1 MRGEHMIRLH
11 NARIMPMSSD
21 CSVFEGEL
29 WTDGGKISY
38 VGPAVKEGLPQFER
52 EIDLGGDLV
61 IPGFKNAHAHSAM
74 TFLRS
79 FADDLPLQSWLFD
92 KVFPLEAR
100 LTPEA
105 VYAFTRLAI
114 LEYISGGITAS
125 FDMYFHRDAYAQ
137 ANIDSGFRTVICGAL
152 SAGDKISIAAD
163 DYKKYN
169 AMGEL
174 IGYLPG
180 VHAEYT
186 ADEALLRGMS
196 ELVHELKS
204 PFWTHNSETKSE
216 VDGCIERH
224 GTTPT
229 KYLDS
234 LGLFDYGGG
243 GYHCVWF
250 DESDMDIFA
259 KRGLWAVT
267 CPASNAK
274 LASGTAPL
282 GHFARRGVKLAVGTD
297 GPASNNALDMFREM
311 YLACVLQKLALSDAA
326 ACPAENILM
335 AACSGGAKAMGL
347 ENCDSLAVGK
357 AADLAVINLH
367 RPNMRPIHDLA
378 KNLVYAGTRDNVRL
392 TMIAGRILYENGEFF
407 VGDDP
412 EHIYAEAE
420 RCTKELI
427 GNDA

>member
-1 MRGEHMIRLH
+1 MIRLH

-92 KVFPLEAR
+92 KVFPLEDR

-105 VYAFTRLAI
+105 VYAFTRLAV

-180 VHAEYT
+180 VQRQTGQRYCPAGPLRQPRR
-186 ADEALLRGMS
+186 EARRRHGRPCLEQRPRHVPRDVSGLRAAKARALRRGGLPGREHPDGGLLRRREG
-196 ELVHELKS
+196 
-204 PFWTHNSETKSE
+204 
-216 VDGCIERH
+216 H
-224 GTTPT
+224 GP
-229 KYLDS
+229 
-234 LGLFDYGGG
+234 
-243 GYHCVWF
+243 
-250 DESDMDIFA
+250 
-259 KRGLWAVT
+259 
-267 CPASNAK
+267 
-274 LASGTAPL
+274 
-282 GHFARRGVKLAVGTD
+282 
-297 GPASNNALDMFREM
+297 
-311 YLACVLQKLALSDAA
+311 
-326 ACPAENILM
+326 
-335 AACSGGAKAMGL
+335 
-347 ENCDSLAVGK
+347 
-357 AADLAVINLH
+357 
-367 RPNMRPIHDLA
+367 
-378 KNLVYAGTRDNVRL
+378 
-392 TMIAGRILYENGEFF
+392 
-407 VGDDP
+407 
-412 EHIYAEAE
+412 
-420 RCTKELI
+420 
-427 GNDA
+427 